1 MVPQLPEFGVILGA
15 PRFRSTVMNKKLMA
29 FTAALALSS
38 LAFSAFGARGEDS
51 PKEDPKKEQPLPERE
66 PEPAS
71 EGRSPAAIVDAEL
84 RAAFKD
90 TYIGLRVSDE
100 KSVFLT
106 FNKGADTE
114 YAANFAREVWMKA
127 AEAQA
132 VYWVPVFEFILV
144 PWTYQSLEE
153 GFAKMRDVLNVKG
166 TTFLDLDENCGCIA
180 VGIADA
186 SVAQKVTD
194 FANAAGVWVQVRTEI
209 AAPYVV
215 QQMTLRNQFRPAM
228 GGVQIVNEA
237 GDTCSLGLPVYSF
250 NQGKYGILTAS
261 HCTDGTR
268 GDVKPSEIFQAGN
281 GTNQDKLGNELVD
294 AALFALNTDA
304 RCTANRT
311 CQYTDVAFVELGFPS
326 QHLVG
331 RVKQPT
337 NRCGAGVTCGLGVT
351 RATDDIR
358 MVGGISGLTMGTTVD
373 KIGRTTGWTSGAI
386 VGTCVD
392 IPVFE
397 LDVAGNLVDTM
408 ITMLCQSRV
417 RAQSAGG
424 DSGGPVF
431 EFNPRTDSGLFAG
444 VLWGGNGVSFAYSTV
459 DQIDQNFGSFVYNQ
473 MGVASPFMT
482 NGLFLTSDVNDRM
495 QVKVEFNV
503 VPADQVRFILCT
515 PSNITQRKEL
525 VLVEG
530 PQAGLG
536 RWTLSAGAGTPIAI
550 EGLYTYQ
557 LPNGH
562 LEFRKRVGNT
572 FVEVTRVPI
581 DAIPGGTQITFT
593 WLTN

>member
-1 MVPQLPEFGVILGA
+1 
-15 PRFRSTVMNKKLMA
+15 MNKKLLA
-29 FTAALALSS
+29 FTTALALSS
-38 LAFSAFGARGEDS
+38 LAFSAFGARGEDGS
-51 PKEDPKKEQPLPERE
+51 KEDPGKEQPPPAPAPE
-66 PEPAS
+66 A
-71 EGRSPAAIVDAEL
+71 RSPAAIVDAEL
-84 RAAFKD
+84 RATFKD
-90 TYIGLRVSDE
+90 TYIGLRISGE
-100 KSVFLT
+100 KAVFLT
-106 FNKGADTE
+106 FTKGADTE

-144 PWTYQSLEE
+144 PWTYQTLEE

-166 TTFLDLDENCGCIA
+166 TTFLDLDESCGCIA

-186 SVAQKVTD
+186 SVAQKVAD
-194 FANAAGVWVQVRTEI
+194 FARAAGVWVQVRTEI

-215 QQMTLRNQFRPAM
+215 QQMTLRDQFRPTM

-237 GDTCSLGLPVYSF
+237 GGTCSLGLPVYSF
-250 NQGKYGILTAS
+250 NQGKSGILTAS

-294 AALFALNTDA
+294 AALFDINTDA
-304 RCTANRT
+304 RCPANRT
-311 CQYTDVAFVELGFPS
+311 CQYIDVAFVEFGLPS
-326 QHLVG
+326 QHLLG
-331 RVKQPT
+331 RIKQPT
-337 NRCGAGVTCGLGVT
+337 NRCGAGVNCGLGVT

-358 MVGGISGLTMGTTVD
+358 MVGGISGLPMGTTVD

-386 VGTCVD
+386 QGTCVD
-392 IPVFE
+392 IPVF
-397 LDVAGNLVDTM
+397 DFDAAGNLFDTM
-408 ITMLCQSRV
+408 MTMLCQSRV
-417 RAQSAGG
+417 GALSGGG
-424 DSGGPVF
+424 DSGSPVF

-444 VLWGGNGVSFAYSTV
+444 VLWGGNGVSFAFSTI
-459 DQIDQNFGSFVYNQ
+459 DRIDQEFGTFVYNQ

-495 QVKVEFNV
+495 QVKVDFDV
-503 VPADQVRFILCT
+503 VPANEVRFILCT

-525 VLVEG
+525 VLAEG
-530 PQAGLG
+530 PQVGTG
-536 RWTLSAGAGTPIAI
+536 RWTLSAGAGTLLAVD
-550 EGLYTYQ
+550 GLYTYQ